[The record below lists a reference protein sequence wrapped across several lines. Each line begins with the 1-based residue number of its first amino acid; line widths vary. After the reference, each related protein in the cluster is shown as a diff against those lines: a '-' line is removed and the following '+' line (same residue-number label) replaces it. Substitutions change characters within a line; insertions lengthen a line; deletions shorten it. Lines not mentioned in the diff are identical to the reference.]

1 MNAPGSLY
9 YPRYNQLD
17 VNFKKNF
24 RAGRKMFSGQAD
36 LFNAL
41 NGNTIFARQSA
52 VGNSLGDVTT
62 ILQGRLVRL
71 AFQMKF

>member
-1 MNAPGSLY
+1 L
-9 YPRYNQLD
+9 L
-17 VNFKKNF
+17 
-24 RAGRKMFSGQAD
+24 RAVAEAYDPQ
-36 LFNAL
+36 
-41 NGNTIFARQSA
+41 NTIFARQNA